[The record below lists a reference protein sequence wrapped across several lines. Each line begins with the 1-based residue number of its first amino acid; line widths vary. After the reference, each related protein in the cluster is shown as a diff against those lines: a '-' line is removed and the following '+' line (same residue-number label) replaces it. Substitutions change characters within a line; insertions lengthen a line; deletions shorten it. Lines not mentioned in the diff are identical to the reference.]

1 MTLNSQLLKADFL
14 LPIFLWN
21 TVLKPFWLILQQ
33 SCEIEASLT
42 EKPCQHAYAT
52 VVDLISPNQV
62 GYVKY
67 QGSWRRAIS
76 EDDDLLLPST
86 LVLVTGRIGLTLIV
100 RSAFAEF
107 SY

>member
-14 LPIFLWN
+14 SSIFLWN
-21 TVLKPFWLILQQ
+21 TTLRPSWLILQQ
-33 SCEIEASLT
+33 SCEIETSLA
-42 EKPCQHAYAT
+42 KKAHQHAYAT
-52 VVDLISPNQV
+52 VVDLISPEQV
-62 GYVKY
+62 GHVKY
-67 QGSWRRAIS
+67 QGSWWRAIS

-100 RSAFAEF
+100 KSAFAEF